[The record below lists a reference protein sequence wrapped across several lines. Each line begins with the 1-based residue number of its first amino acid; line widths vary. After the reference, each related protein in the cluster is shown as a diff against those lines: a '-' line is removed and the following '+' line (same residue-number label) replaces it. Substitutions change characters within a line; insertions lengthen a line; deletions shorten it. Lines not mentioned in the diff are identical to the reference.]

1 MREEKTFRVVVFRF
15 ETDAST
21 NYTRYMITKNYM
33 PFFPGNQWLELKSI
47 RKTSTGKEYAKKLVA
62 FLNWLDSRKVTYEN
76 ATNHHVREF
85 LHELVFGNLADEKV
99 LSLQSSVGYSTLTKY
114 VTVITGFYG
123 WLDDMRQT
131 EMLWKKK
138 SVQANCS
145 FLYGQIY
152 SREYRYLIDG
162 YAARLKSSRDY
173 TKWYDKATKE
183 LLCRNFN
190 TLRDEAVLRLTFE
203 GFRIDEVLSVTLDS
217 YDAIEQL
224 VQPTRSKGRAN
235 ARNGENKLRLV
246 ALPKKTCEVTSVEK
260 ILHEVKKVIAGKDDV
275 LEKIM
280 MTVLSRGHVL
290 LDDVPGTG
298 KTTTAL
304 AFSRALGLRY
314 GRIQFTPDVLPS
326 DIVGFSMYHKESGSF
341 AYQPGAVMTN
351 LLLADEIN
359 RTSSKTQSALL
370 EVMEERQVTV
380 DGQTHK
386 LPDPFVVI
394 ATQNPVGSAG
404 TQLLPQAQLDRF
416 MVRLEMGY
424 PDFASQVNILRDRQA
439 GDPLEAVATV
449 SSGLDLLTMQA
460 QAQQVHMADAML
472 EYVTSLAEA
481 SRSHP
486 LVVLGVSP
494 RGALAVCRMCKS
506 RAFMEGRD
514 YVLPDDVAYIF
525 ADVCA
530 HRLILS
536 PKAKIT
542 ETTAKDVLAEVLQQV
557 ARPDHI

>member
-1 MREEKTFRVVVFRF
+1 M
-15 ETDAST
+15 
-21 NYTRYMITKNYM
+21 N
-33 PFFPGNQWLELKSI
+33 
-47 RKTSTGKEYAKKLVA
+47 
-62 FLNWLDSRKVTYEN
+62 
-76 ATNHHVREF
+76 
-85 LHELVFGNLADEKV
+85 
-99 LSLQSSVGYSTLTKY
+99 
-114 VTVITGFYG
+114 
-123 WLDDMRQT
+123 
-131 EMLWKKK
+131 
-138 SVQANCS
+138 
-145 FLYGQIY
+145 
-152 SREYRYLIDG
+152 
-162 YAARLKSSRDY
+162 
-173 TKWYDKATKE
+173 
-183 LLCRNFN
+183 
-190 TLRDEAVLRLTFE
+190 
-203 GFRIDEVLSVTLDS
+203 
-217 YDAIEQL
+217 
-224 VQPTRSKGRAN
+224 
-235 ARNGENKLRLV
+235 
-246 ALPKKTCEVTSVEK
+246 TSVEK

-304 AFSRALGLRY
+304 AFSRALGLQY

-341 AYQPGAVMTN
+341 VYQPGAVMTN

-424 PDFASQVNILRDRQA
+424 PDFASQVNILRDRQTS
-439 GDPLEAVATV
+439 DPLEAVATV

-460 QAQQVHMADAML
+460 QARQVHMADAML
-472 EYVTSLAEA
+472 EYVTSLAET

-514 YVLPDDVAYIF
+514 YVLADDVAYIF

>member
-1 MREEKTFRVVVFRF
+1 
-15 ETDAST
+15 
-21 NYTRYMITKNYM
+21 
-33 PFFPGNQWLELKSI
+33 
-47 RKTSTGKEYAKKLVA
+47 
-62 FLNWLDSRKVTYEN
+62 
-76 ATNHHVREF
+76 
-85 LHELVFGNLADEKV
+85 
-99 LSLQSSVGYSTLTKY
+99 
-114 VTVITGFYG
+114 
-123 WLDDMRQT
+123 
-131 EMLWKKK
+131 
-138 SVQANCS
+138 
-145 FLYGQIY
+145 
-152 SREYRYLIDG
+152 
-162 YAARLKSSRDY
+162 
-173 TKWYDKATKE
+173 
-183 LLCRNFN
+183 
-190 TLRDEAVLRLTFE
+190 
-203 GFRIDEVLSVTLDS
+203 
-217 YDAIEQL
+217 
-224 VQPTRSKGRAN
+224 
-235 ARNGENKLRLV
+235 
-246 ALPKKTCEVTSVEK
+246 
-260 ILHEVKKVIAGKDDV
+260 
-275 LEKIM
+275 
-280 MTVLSRGHVL
+280 
-290 LDDVPGTG
+290 
-298 KTTTAL
+298 
-304 AFSRALGLRY
+304 
-314 GRIQFTPDVLPS
+314 
-326 DIVGFSMYHKESGSF
+326 MYHKESGSF
-341 AYQPGAVMTN
+341 VYQPGAVMTN

-424 PDFASQVNILRDRQA
+424 PDFASQVNILRDRQT
-439 GDPLEAVATV
+439 GDPLEEVATV

-536 PKAKIT
+536 AKAKIT